1 VIGVEFWQAILN
13 GLGSVLAWL
22 YSLIPSYGIDIII
35 LTIVIRLLL
44 LPLGVK
50 QIRSMQATQALQP
63 KLKALQQKYKNDRQ
77 RLYQEQQALYKEYG
91 YNPLSGCL
99 PLLLQL
105 PVLFALF
112 AVLRTQGGYIA
123 QGNGGHIPKSSNPN
137 SLYQAIV
144 HNEPGLIKGT
154 GFLGT
159 NLLCSA
165 VQSGHEV
172 STIPPGSKPPA
183 GHGEPDVTTL
193 NCGQPFPANMPYYVL
208 ALLMVGTTFFQQ
220 RQMTRAAPS
229 GTSSQ
234 QQAIMRFM
242 PLLFGFWGFIFPAGL
257 VVYWSTTNSIQIG
270 QQWYLL
276 HRKGARYALAK
287 PGETPPPPTKGSK
300 GTAQSKPS
308 TSRAATSSAKSDAT
322 GRPSSGGDRRPRG
335 GVVPRRN
342 PGNGNAS
349 KTGGSSSSGG
359 SAPNGGR
366 PAQRRQSGGGGNAG
380 SRKKR
385 PKR

>member
-1 VIGVEFWQAILN
+1 MIAVQIWQSILN
-13 GLGSVLAWL
+13 ALGSVLAWL
-22 YSLIPSYGIDIII
+22 YSIIPSYGIDIII
-35 LTIVIRLLL
+35 LTIMIRLLL

-63 KLKALQQKYKNDRQ
+63 KLKALQQKYKNDKQ
-77 RLYQEQQALYKEYG
+77 RLYQETQNLYKEYG

-105 PVLFALF
+105 PVLIALF

-123 QGNGGHIPKSSNPN
+123 QGNGGHIPKSENPN

-144 HNEPGLIKGT
+144 HNETGFIKGT

-165 VQSGHEV
+165 VQSGKGEV

-183 GHGEPDVTTL
+183 GKGPPDVTTL
-193 NCGQPFPANMPYYVL
+193 NCGGSFPANMPYYLL
-208 ALLMVGTTFFQQ
+208 ALLMVGTTYFQQ
-220 RQMTRAAPS
+220 RQMTRASPAGS
-229 GTSSQ
+229 NNQ
-234 QQAIMRFM
+234 QQAIMRIM

-257 VVYWSTTNSIQIG
+257 VVYWSTTNTIQIG
-270 QQWYLL
+270 QQWFLL

-287 PGETPPPPTKGSK
+287 QADQGPPDPKGSK
-300 GTAQSKPS
+300 APKNGGSSRPSGSQSS
-308 TSRAATSSAKSDAT
+308 TKTSSS
-322 GRPSSGGDRRPRG
+322 RPGTQGTDKRPRG
-335 GVVPRRN
+335 GVVPRRQS
-342 PGNGNAS
+342 GNGNAG
-349 KTGGSSSSGG
+349 KSGG
-359 SAPNGGR
+359 SGGSGPNGGR
-366 PAQRRQSGGGGNAG
+366 PGQRRQTGGGGDAG

>member
-1 VIGVEFWQAILN
+1 VIGVEIWQSILN
-13 GLGSVLAWL
+13 ALGSVLAGL

-35 LTIVIRLLL
+35 LTIAIRLLL

-63 KLKALQQKYKNDRQ
+63 KLKALQQKYKNDKQ
-77 RLYQEQQALYKEYG
+77 RLYQETQNLYKEYG

-105 PVLFALF
+105 PVLIALF

-123 QGNGGHIPKSSNPN
+123 QGNGGHIPKSSDPN

-144 HNEPGLIKGT
+144 HNEPGFIKGT

-165 VQSGHEV
+165 IQSGKGQV

-183 GHGEPDVTTL
+183 GRGEPDVPTL
-193 NCGQPFPANMPYYVL
+193 NCGGAFPANTPYYVL
-208 ALLMVGTTFFQQ
+208 ALLMVGTTYFQQ
-220 RQMTRAAPS
+220 RQMTRASPA
-229 GTSSQ
+229 GANSQ
-234 QQAIMRFM
+234 QQTIMRIM

-276 HRKGARYALAK
+276 HRKGAKYALAK
-287 PGETPPPPTKGSK
+287 PEDGGAPNAKGGK
-300 GTAQSKPS
+300 GGPKQSS
-308 TSRAATSSAKSDAT
+308 SSAKPAPKESPTSPTSRSAAPTDK
-322 GRPSSGGDRRPRG
+322 RPKG
-335 GVVPRRN
+335 GVVPRRSS
-342 PGNGNAS
+342 GNGS
-349 KTGGSSSSGG
+349 SGRGGGSSGG
-359 SAPNGGR
+359 SGPNGGR
-366 PAQRRQSGGGGNAG
+366 PGQGRQTGGGSNAG

>member
-1 VIGVEFWQAILN
+1 MIAVQIWQSILN
-13 GLGSVLAWL
+13 ALGSVLAWL
-22 YSLIPSYGIDIII
+22 YSIIPSYGIDIII

-63 KLKALQQKYKNDRQ
+63 KLKALQQKYKNDKQ
-77 RLYQEQQALYKEYG
+77 RLYQETQNLYKEYG

-105 PVLFALF
+105 PVLIALF

-123 QGNGGHIPKSSNPN
+123 QGNGGHIPKSSDPN

-144 HNEPGLIKGT
+144 HNEPGFIKGT

-165 VQSGHEV
+165 VQSGKGQV

-183 GHGEPDVTTL
+183 GKGPPDVTTL
-193 NCGQPFPANMPYYVL
+193 NCGGSFPSNMPYYVL
-208 ALLMVGTTFFQQ
+208 ALLMVGTTYFQQ
-220 RQMTRAAPS
+220 RQMTRASPAGS
-229 GTSSQ
+229 NNQ
-234 QQAIMRFM
+234 QQAIMRVM

-257 VVYWSTTNSIQIG
+257 VVYWTTTNTIQIG
-270 QQWYLL
+270 QQWFLL
-276 HRKGARYALAK
+276 HRKGAPYALAK
-287 PGETPPPPTKGSK
+287 QGEQPPGDTKGPRAPKSGSSKTSGGQTPAKSGPSRPPTQ
-300 GTAQSKPS
+300 GTDK
-308 TSRAATSSAKSDAT
+308 
-322 GRPSSGGDRRPRG
+322 RPRG
-335 GVVPRRN
+335 GVVPRRQS
-342 PGNGNAS
+342 GNGNPG
-349 KTGGSSSSGG
+349 KGGSGG
-359 SAPNGGR
+359 SGPNGGR
-366 PAQRRQSGGGGNAG
+366 SGQRRQTGGGGDAG

>member
-1 VIGVEFWQAILN
+1 MIAVQIWQSILN
-13 GLGSVLAWL
+13 ALGSFLAWL
-22 YSLIPSYGIDIII
+22 YSIIPSYGIDIII
-35 LTIVIRLLL
+35 LTIIIRLLL

-63 KLKALQQKYKNDRQ
+63 KLKALQQKYKNDKQ
-77 RLYQEQQALYKEYG
+77 RLYQETQNLYKEYG

-105 PVLFALF
+105 PVLIALF

-123 QGNGGHIPKSSNPN
+123 QGNGGHIPKSSDPN

-144 HNEPGLIKGT
+144 HNEPGFIKGT

-159 NLLCSA
+159 NLVCSA
-165 VQSGHEV
+165 VQSGKGQV

-183 GHGEPDVTTL
+183 GKGPPDVTTL
-193 NCGQPFPANMPYYVL
+193 NCGGSFPANAPYYML
-208 ALLMVGTTFFQQ
+208 ALLMVGTTYFQQ
-220 RQMTRAAPS
+220 RQMTRASPAGS
-229 GTSSQ
+229 NNQ
-234 QQAIMRFM
+234 QQAIMRIM

-257 VVYWSTTNSIQIG
+257 VVYWSTTNTIQIG
-270 QQWYLL
+270 QQWFLL

-287 PGETPPPPTKGSK
+287 QGDAPPPETKGSK
-300 GTAQSKPS
+300 PTKNSGSTRGGTRSPAKSSPSRPS
-308 TSRAATSSAKSDAT
+308 TQGTDK
-322 GRPSSGGDRRPRG
+322 RPRG
-335 GVVPRRN
+335 GVVPRRQS
-342 PGNGNAS
+342 GNGNPG
-349 KTGGSSSSGG
+349 KSGG
-359 SAPNGGR
+359 SGGSGPNGGR
-366 PAQRRQSGGGGNAG
+366 PGQRRQTGGGGDAG